1 MKTKV
6 ESWGNS
12 LAVRLP
18 RPLAEDAGVRRGT
31 TVDLRVEGNRIV
43 LRPVRRKSYR
53 LGQLLSRVKPSNLH
67 GEIDA
72 GPAIGRES
80 W

>member
-31 TVDLRVEGNRIV
+31 TVDLRVEANRIV
-43 LRPVRRKSYR
+43 MRPVRRKNYR
-53 LGQLLSRVKPSNLH
+53 LAQLLSRVKPSNLH

-72 GPAIGRES
+72 GPQVGRET